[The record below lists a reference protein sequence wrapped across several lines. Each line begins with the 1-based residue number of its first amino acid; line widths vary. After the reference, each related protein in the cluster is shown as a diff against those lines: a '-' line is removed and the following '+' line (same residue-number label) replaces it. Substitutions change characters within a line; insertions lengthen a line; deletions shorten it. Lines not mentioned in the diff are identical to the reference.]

1 MKKVYKN
8 YFKKSFVVG
17 ILAALLSISAF
28 SQESVKLDS
37 TVLQQADLKQLIDY
51 ALKNQPLLKQNKL
64 DEEITEST
72 IKSKLADWYPQLNFN
87 YSLQHNFIVQTSII
101 GGNPVKLGVENTS
114 GANFALSQVLFN
126 RDVLL
131 AKRSQGDVRQ
141 QILQQTESNKI
152 NIVAN
157 VSKAYYN
164 VLANMQQIDVTNEA
178 INRLQKS
185 LDNAKAQYEEG
196 VADKTDYKRTS
207 IQLNNAKAQ
216 KKSFENMQLANIE
229 LLKQLMGYPE
239 EQPLT
244 VAFEKDAL
252 VKEANLDTTAT
263 ADYKNRI
270 EFKSLETQRS
280 LLKANVDYNRW
291 SYLPTVSLNG
301 NYNLNYLNNQF
312 KDLYSNNFPNSFANL
327 NVALPIFQG
336 FKRKY
341 NTKNAELQLKRT
353 DWDLIALK
361 QSVNA
366 QYSQALETYK
376 SNLANYNALVE
387 NVDLAKEVYDLIQ
400 LQYKSGI
407 KTYIEVV
414 TAEADLRTAEIN
426 SINALYQVLSSKV
439 DVEKALGN
447 IKTN

>member
-164 VLANMQQIDVTNEA
+164 VLANIQQIDVTNEA

-252 VKEANLDTTAT
+252 IKEANLDTTAT

>member
-8 YFKKSFVVG
+8 YFRKSFVVG
-17 ILAALLSISAF
+17 ILASLLSISAF

-37 TVLQQADLKQLIDY
+37 TVLQEADLKQLIDY
-51 ALKNQPLLKQNKL
+51 ALKNQPLLKQNRL

-87 YSLQHNFIVQTSII
+87 YNLQHNFIVQTSII
-101 GGNPVKLGVENTS
+101 GGNPVKLGVENVS
-114 GANFALSQVLFN
+114 GANFALTQVLFN

-152 NIVAN
+152 DIVAN

-164 VLANMQQIDVTNEA
+164 VLANIQQIDVTNEA

-196 VADKTDYKRTS
+196 IADKTDYKRTS

-216 KKSFENMQLANIE
+216 KKSFENMQIANIE

-280 LLKANVDYNRW
+280 LLKANVDYNKW

-312 KDLYSNNFPNSFANL
+312 KDLYRNNFPNSFANL

-361 QSVNA
+361 QSVNS

-376 SNLANYNALVE
+376 SNLANYLALKE

>member
-447 IKTN
+447 IKTD